1 MNHLPYDDQMSS
13 RWRSIRP
20 AWLLALVILGGWIV
34 GLVGDS
40 FNVCPPSIQNSCETA
55 TIYLAQDNGLVVY
68 SHQFYQLFTST
79 VVTDSPLDAG
89 FNAIAVLILDRL
101 TEDNLNRTRYFLI
114 FFSTAILGNLLTL
127 LQGPNYASA
136 GASGGIF
143 GIFAS
148 LVVFSW
154 LKDKKV
160 DQPTLVLFIIIFFG
174 SSILP
179 DVNYVAH
186 IGGAVGGFIAGG
198 LLYSVVKPTLMEYSF
213 AYKSNPKTVLSTA
226 ILIFLVGILSITQFF
241 LFAGV

>member
-1 MNHLPYDDQMSS
+1 MEKHTTRVAVGTSNPRRLDCGT
-13 RWRSIRP
+13 
-20 AWLLALVILGGWIV
+20 GGRLIH
-34 GLVGDS
+34 G
-40 FNVCPPSIQNSCETA
+40 CPPSIQNACQAA
-55 TIYLAQDNGLVVY
+55 TIYLAQENGVVVY
-68 SHQFYQLFTST
+68 AHQFYQLFTST
-79 VVTDSPLDAG
+79 LVTDSPLDAG

-101 TEDNLNRTRYFLI
+101 TEDNLNKTRYFLI

-198 LLYSVVKPTLMEYSF
+198 LLYSVRK
-213 AYKSNPKTVLSTA
+213 AYNN
-226 ILIFLVGILSITQFF
+226 GILVRLQIQSKDCSDRVHSDLSCRHPFDRPVS
-241 LFAGV
+241 LVRWCVNWKLA